1 MEEEKKNRENETLK
15 EGGSESSGGLKG
27 GEKQWEGATK
37 VEQVLFRSVAKCLN
51 RKTALQTILLYERNV
66 MDKWI
71 FLEEEGV
78 QQLQM
83 NLDKQC

>member
-1 MEEEKKNRENETLK
+1 ME
-15 EGGSESSGGLKG
+15 
-27 GEKQWEGATK
+27 QF
-37 VEQVLFRSVAKCLN
+37 LFRSVAKCLN